1 MPLPTKKLSPAE
13 ISEVQHTLAEA
24 RAGRATL
31 VQLARAHDL
40 ASGASLNGTLGEL
53 REHIRTMTPK
63 PAMRDEAKAIFLGCI
78 SGVFTHLLLRRKGR

>member
-1 MPLPTKKLSPAE
+1 MSLPTKTLTINE
-13 ISEVQHTLAEA
+13 ISEIQHVLDEA

-40 ASGASLNGTLGEL
+40 ASGASLNGTLGEI
-53 REHIRTMTPK
+53 REHIRAMTPK